1 MTYKVKLLLIVCSVF
16 VAAIAIASNMG
27 FKLNYNLV
35 TNTAGNNVNWVSLPY
50 FDNYSVAEDICTDI
64 NTVDCAAGTATSV
77 KYFDTANN
85 ADVTHSCGST
95 KNNFNINA
103 GISYGV
109 FVSTSCTYKLVGS
122 HDDSYDSTLGVS
134 FLTNAA
140 GNNINRISVPYHTQ
154 AAAAENLCTEI
165 NSACSN
171 IVSSIKYFDTANNTD
186 ITHSCGSTKNNFS
199 ITPGTGYAAIV
210 TAAGSS
216 CWHPSHY

>member
-1 MTYKVKLLLIVCSVF
+1 L
-16 VAAIAIASNMG
+16 A
-27 FKLNYNLV
+27 
-35 TNTAGNNVNWVSLPY
+35 P
-50 FDNYSVAEDICTDI
+50 
-64 NTVDCAAGTATSV
+64 
-77 KYFDTANN
+77 
-85 ADVTHSCGST
+85 
-95 KNNFNINA
+95 
-103 GISYGV
+103 
-109 FVSTSCTYKLVGS
+109 STSCTYKLVGS